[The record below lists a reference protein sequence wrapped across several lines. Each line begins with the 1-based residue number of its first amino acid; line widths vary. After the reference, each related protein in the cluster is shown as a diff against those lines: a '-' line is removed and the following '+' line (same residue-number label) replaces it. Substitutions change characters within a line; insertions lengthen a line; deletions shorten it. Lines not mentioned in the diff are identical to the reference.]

1 MAVTLA
7 RLRTFVVLAKSRSFD
22 KTAKIVSRGQPAI
35 TEQIRTLESAL
46 GVPLFHRQTRSVSL
60 TPEGEILFSRVEGIL
75 LELDSVVRD
84 LSKVAALEVGEVRV
98 GATPTLACYI
108 LPEIIGSFRKMH
120 PGIRITFSDEPAAR
134 LEKMV
139 EDRQL
144 DFYFGAKPSSK
155 SSLRFQIVA
164 KDNYAIVAPKDHPLA
179 KTGCTDVR
187 ELSAYPILLMRRGTI
202 VRDEIEQFFR
212 KHRLEMKPVEEVS
225 NHFTLG
231 GLVEAG
237 CGITLLPRSAHPVI
251 AHPGTVAIEIPDRT
265 FVRVLG
271 VATRPDYKPAP
282 AADAFLAAMIPLVR
296 KILSGRR
303 SERQHFE
310 NKGFP
315 SHTSR
320 RKVARATKHHS
331 PRLQS

>member
-1 MAVTLA
+1 MTVTLA
-7 RLRTFVVLAKSRSFD
+7 RLRTFVALAEMRSFD

-35 TEQIRTLESAL
+35 TEQIRTLENAL

-60 TPEGEILFSRVEGIL
+60 TPEGEILAARVTGIL
-75 LELDSVVRD
+75 LELDNVLRD
-84 LSKVAALEVGEVRV
+84 FSKVAALEIGEVRV

-108 LPEIIGSFRKMH
+108 LPEIIRSFRKKH
-120 PGIRITFSDEPAAR
+120 PGIRVMFSDEPAAR

-139 EDRQL
+139 EDRQI
-144 DFYFGAKPSSK
+144 DFYFGAKPPSK
-155 SSLRFQIVA
+155 SALRFQVVA
-164 KDNYAIVAPKDHPLA
+164 KDNYVLVAPKDHPLSV
-179 KTGCTDVR
+179 TGCTDVR

-202 VRDEIEQFFR
+202 VRDEVEHFFA
-212 KHRLEMKPVEEVS
+212 KHRLNIKPVEEVS

-271 VATRPDYKPAP
+271 VATRSDYKPAP
-282 AADAFLAAMIPLVR
+282 AAEAFLSIMIPLVR
-296 KILSGRR
+296 KILEAQRIDDDQPKHADREAIAPLKRAS
-303 SERQHFE
+303 
-310 NKGFP
+310 
-315 SHTSR
+315 
-320 RKVARATKHHS
+320 RKVRHH
-331 PRLQS
+331 